1 MMPDSVFMAGTR
13 VSLRMMQRSGFMR
26 QLITAMALCLFFMP
40 LAAPGG
46 AAGVPATEGELLEW
60 LEGVWVE
67 DGDKALEQ
75 IYTKL
80 REGDLDHGTRRQLD
94 LSARIIEQ
102 ADIRMHIKGDRTVHL
117 EGNIGVHAIDEVATL
132 EDVVFGDDSIE
143 VEFSGGPGF
152 FDSRVP
158 LVLEND
164 GFYFIVDGIKRHY
177 VRQ

>member
-1 MMPDSVFMAGTR
+1 
-13 VSLRMMQRSGFMR
+13 MR
-26 QLITAMALCLFFMP
+26 QFIITIALCLFISP
-40 LAAPGG
+40 LVASGG
-46 AAGVPATEGELLEW
+46 AAEVPATEEELLEW

-80 REGDLDHGTRRQLD
+80 REDDLDYQTRSHLD
-94 LSARIIEQ
+94 LSARIIER
-102 ADIRMHIKGDRTVHL
+102 ADVRLHIKDDRTIHI
-117 EGNIGVHAIDEVATL
+117 EGNIGARAMDETGTL
-132 EDVVFGDDSIE
+132 QEIAFEDGSIE